1 MRLRDLVSPDFDPP
15 ARVRVGGSFAGG
27 ALVGVV
33 LAALDVGGAAT
44 LIGWDTATLVYLT
57 TMWWSIWPLGATQ
70 TARRALRD
78 DPGKVVADT
87 LLLSASVVSLVAV
100 GVVLVQAGNHSGGSR
115 DLLIGLGV
123 VSVVLAWGVVHTVYA
138 LRYARLYYAEPVGGV
153 DFNEQALPRYSDFAY
168 LSLTIGMTFQVS
180 DTDLKTKE
188 IRQTAI
194 RHALL
199 SYVFGAV
206 IIATTINLVA
216 GLTTK

>member
-1 MRLRDLVSPDFDPP
+1 MRLRDVLSPDFDPP
-15 ARVRVGGSFAGG
+15 ARVRVGVSFGVG
-27 ALVGVV
+27 ALVGVL
-33 LAALDVGGAAT
+33 LAALDVGREAT
-44 LIGWDTATLVYLT
+44 LIGWDTASLFYLAW
-57 TMWWSIWPLGATQ
+57 MWWSIWPLGATR

-78 DPGKVVADT
+78 DPGKFVADT
-87 LLLSASVVSLVAV
+87 LLLGASVVSLAAV

-115 DLLIGLGV
+115 DALIGLGV
-123 VSVVLAWGVVHTVYA
+123 VSVVLAWGVVHTVFA
-138 LRYARLYYAEPVGGV
+138 LRYARLYYGEPVGGV
-153 DFNEQALPRYSDFAY
+153 NFNEQAPPRYSDFAY
-168 LSLTIGMTFQVS
+168 LALTIGMTFQVS
-180 DTDLKTKE
+180 DTDLQTKE